1 MELAFKR
8 KPSKLD
14 EIRKLT
20 LQEHLRLNEILALT
34 AFFAEY
40 NRMEIG
46 DNHQIITDLTLRRL
60 DPYYRQAYHDQP
72 VSSYLLNANIPNI
85 SANHHGSIY
94 YHKVEKLT
102 EQQKLMITAKLSP
115 KLRKLVIAA

>member
-1 MELAFKR
+1 MELAFER

-40 NRMEIG
+40 NQMKIG

-60 DPYYRQAYHDQP
+60 DPYYRQAYHDHP
-72 VSSYLLNANIPNI
+72 VSSYLLSANIPNI
-85 SANHHGSIY
+85 SADYNGSIY

-102 EQQKLMITAKLSP
+102 EKQKLMITAKLSP